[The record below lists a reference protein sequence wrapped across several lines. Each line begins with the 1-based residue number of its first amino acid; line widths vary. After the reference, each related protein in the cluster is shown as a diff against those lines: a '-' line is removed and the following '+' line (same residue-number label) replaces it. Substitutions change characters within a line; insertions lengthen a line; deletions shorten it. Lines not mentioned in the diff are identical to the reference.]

1 MLLCF
6 SYQVRKT
13 IHNSTYALKT
23 SWNVCLPSK
32 RNCLEKSSFFIE
44 IRFFKSRCMDSQNW
58 FTVIQAKRDTKQRLR
73 GKILTFATWT
83 LFSQNFF
90 SWKAGITSRY
100 YSKVFASGDAH
111 CSGTRSKATLS
122 KCTTFISFCFSYQ
135 NIGWHPTQ
143 NLDHNTSIWSLS
155 FKQKKI
161 HEKSVPVAKVT
172 IFLLRH
178 GLYLYFGLNHSNIS
192 ADNPY
197 PLSVKIISLW
207 KTKIFPSGFVCWI
220 GTHSKKCLRGIL
232 NDVASYSLGTRSK
245 TDHDWIFTSWS
256 FSGKVSQNR
265 EGHSR
270 KLFFSLFPKHNRQV
284 VLFYVIGK
292 CATDFELVD
301 TDQFCSKF
309 WT

>member
-1 MLLCF
+1 VYGFSTPIALRFKLKKRHKPRHRKKILTFDTDTCFSWNFLIWKIRIVSRYYDQNFVSGVANYSGTRSKMKQQWRILTMLLCF

-58 FTVIQAKRDTKQRLR
+58 FTVIQAKRDTKQRLK

-83 LFSQNFF
+83 LFSQKFF

-100 YSKVFASGDAH
+100 YSKVFASRDAH

-207 KTKIFPSGFVCWI
+207 KTKIFPRNF
-220 GTHSKKCLRGIL
+220 LLDR
-232 NDVASYSLGTRSK
+232 Y
-245 TDHDWIFTSWS
+245 TSQRR
-256 FSGKVSQNR
+256 F
-265 EGHSR
+265 
-270 KLFFSLFPKHNRQV
+270 
-284 VLFYVIGK
+284 
-292 CATDFELVD
+292 
-301 TDQFCSKF
+301 
-309 WT
+309 